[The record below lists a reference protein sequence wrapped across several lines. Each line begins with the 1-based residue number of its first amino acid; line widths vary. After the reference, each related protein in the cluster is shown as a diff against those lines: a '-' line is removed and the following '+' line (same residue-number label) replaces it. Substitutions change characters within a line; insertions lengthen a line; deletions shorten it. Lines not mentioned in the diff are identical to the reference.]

1 MRMKVNK
8 LSTNTLTLICGL
20 TGFIILWVGLR
31 VRENGPGTE
40 VTYYTEMLLLVLGFY
55 IWGWMGVVWAVRR
68 DAPQFIRVRGRS
80 AVIVGLILV
89 ISAWSIALYAFYL
102 TDIRLLS

>member
-20 TGFIILWVGLR
+20 TGFIVLWVGLR

-55 IWGWMGVVWAVRR
+55 LGMDGSCMGGSKRCTPVYSGKR
-68 DAPQFIRVRGRS
+68 
-80 AVIVGLILV
+80 
-89 ISAWSIALYAFYL
+89 
-102 TDIRLLS
+102 